1 MSTLLLCCQAPWQSW
16 GTEDRFVV
24 RGTGREPSYSGII
37 GLIAAAQGR
46 PYEGPVDDLTE
57 ALTMGVREDRPGE
70 IDRDYHTVRGGRT
83 GTGRPDD
90 IVLTDRHYLADAIYL
105 VALGGPEEVLQ
116 QVMAALER
124 PATFLALGRRCC
136 APSTP
141 LLLHDSLRPG
151 EIEPELCAYPW
162 LGSER
167 DEERPQ
173 RLRLQLPA
181 DAGNATTTCNDY
193 PLVYAQGHWAYGPRF
208 LRTDW
213 TRTPG

>member
-1 MSTLLLCCQAPWQSW
+1 VNTLLLCCQAPWQSW

-37 GLIAAAQGR
+37 GMIAAAQGR
-46 PYEGPVDDLTE
+46 AYDAPVDDLTE

-70 IDRDYHTVRGGRT
+70 IDRDYHTVRGGRR

-90 IVLTDRHYLADAIYL
+90 IALTERDYLADAIYL
-105 VALGGPEEVLQ
+105 VALGGPDAVLR

-141 LLLHDSLRPG
+141 LLMRDSLRPG
-151 EIEPELCAYPW
+151 EIEPELCTYPW
-162 LGSER
+162 LGREG
-167 DEERPQ
+167 EERPQ
-173 RLRLQLPA
+173 RLRLRLPA
-181 DAGNATTTCNDY
+181 DTSNATTTRMDY
-193 PLVYAQGHWAYGPRF
+193 PLAYAQGHWAYGPRS
-208 LRTDW
+208 LRADW
-213 TRTPG
+213 IRTPEG